1 MHLAMWGR
9 RPVCLLALALAL
21 SASLPARA
29 GGDGDSA
36 VDFTRGFLQK
46 YPRFQAEGVM
56 TSTLVGKPPYH
67 CKIEVTFNK
76 TSSVLFAYNTD
87 ASKNIIPYDYA
98 YADHALKETV
108 YNRER
113 TQVLHS
119 EEIGAPTRTVFNFVW
134 NLLYEAEHG
143 AGFNS
148 LLANGL
154 MSITREDSG
163 HGTRI
168 LLHRRI
174 PTGPVEKVRFQFDD
188 EGRLKN
194 IEITQGDG
202 SVHKIEFRK
211 FRADPVEVKDDD
223 KAPHPPAA
231 VGAPA
236 PRPH

>member
-1 MHLAMWGR
+1 
-9 RPVCLLALALAL
+9 
-21 SASLPARA
+21 
-29 GGDGDSA
+29 
-36 VDFTRGFLQK
+36 
-46 YPRFQAEGVM
+46 M

-67 CKIEVTFNK
+67 CRVEMTFNK
-76 TSSVLFAYNTD
+76 VNAMLFSYNTD

-113 TQVLHS
+113 SEVLHTA
-119 EEIGAPTRTVFNFVW
+119 EIGAPTRTVFNFVW

-154 MSITREDSG
+154 MSITREDTARG
-163 HGTRI
+163 IRI
-168 LLHRRI
+168 VLHRRI

-188 EGRLKN
+188 EGRLKS

-202 SVHKIEFRK
+202 SLHKIDIRK
-211 FRADPVEVKDDD
+211 FRAEPIEAKDEE
-223 KAPHPPAA
+223 KSPHAPAA
-231 VGAPA
+231 GTPML
-236 PRPH
+236 RLH